1 SEESIAYSK
10 GLKPDQAEM
19 EKTNLDGAP
28 ELAAHHNQTFSSATN
43 TGEKRKREGLAS
55 GERGTGYS
63 SETEEVIIV
72 GDTKAIKDFGFGG
85 GEQSQRSVFSKL
97 QAFNGQSNMS
107 LKGSLGKK
115 EAREEPERAKQDSTF
130 NDFDKLR
137 EEVNF
142 AVGQTWALY
151 DDKVDGM
158 PRLYAQ
164 ITKVPV
170 PGFCLSVRW
179 LEPDPDPK
187 EEIQG
192 YEKGLPVSVGRFK
205 LGKTEDI
212 KDRRRFSHLFQCSE
226 GSSAGTFSV
235 YPKEGETWAIFKAH
249 ITSLSSYF
257 NHDWSA
263 HPDSHSK
270 YNYAFVEIF
279 SEDCDYRR
287 VPIGFLHKAKGFSGV
302 FCRFNKEV
310 DKSYIKR
317 GFTEQFSHR
326 VPSFKT
332 TGIEAERV
340 PRRGAYELDPAALP
354 ENIKEIDVPLHL
366 LDEPSPTVSN
376 HEEEDSTHSQCVYFA
391 SKGITFQTGQVWS
404 LCSGDDNLPRHYGK
418 IQKITF
424 IQAFEQDPVVKL
436 HIGRLKARPNKG
448 VIQWSDKDMP
458 IGCGNFRARKVL
470 EIFTDLDVFSR
481 QISLVSSGDGDDY
494 SILPKT
500 GDVWAIYRNWSSDI
514 EVVDLKSQTYD
525 LVEVLDDKLDYK
537 VLLLAPGGGFKSADS
552 AGVGSVYVAATEH
565 WIDGADVSFTI
576 PKCEM
581 LRFSHQVTTSRVT
594 KEVHGTWQA
603 VYEPAIEALPGLS
616 CAVSVGEKRKRNE
629 HGEDFDGLK
638 FNDFEKL
645 RKEVNFSVG
654 QTWALYD
661 KVDGMPR
668 LYARIRKVS
677 APSFGLRIAYLE
689 PDPDDEK
696 QIQWLEEDLPVSAGQ
711 FKLGKHHNTK
721 DLSIFSHVIHCMEG
735 SNTGHLTV
743 SPRKGETWALFKN
756 WDINWSSE
764 PASHRSY
771 EYEFVEILSDYADK
785 AGVSVA
791 FLHKAKGYASV
802 FFRMGT
808 SPADIFRILP
818 HRLYRFSH
826 RVPSF
831 KLTGIEGVPKDAY
844 ELDQDA
850 LPETIEEIMMPSIS
864 ETQPKAIYFAS
875 EGKVFQ
881 TGQFWSF
888 YSGDDESPRYYCKIQ
903 KVSFTLVLNQEPSF
917 KLHISRLKKALPF
930 PEDVID
936 WKEGKMPRG
945 CGTYYPRTVLETITP
960 SELSQQV
967 MPQASMDGKEYIIL
981 PKIGEVWIT
990 YRSWSPDIEV
1000 DDDLDGLGY
1009 DIVEVL
1015 DDTLDYKVVLLER
1028 QSGNKEDDEFE
1039 YKWFRA
1045 VTKSEYNEQRGLVPM
1060 FTIPKSERLRFSH
1073 KVHASRITREIH
1085 GELKDLLKVDS
1096 RPLPFFL
1103 FGD

>member
-1 SEESIAYSK
+1 
-10 GLKPDQAEM
+10 M

-164 ITKVPV
+164 ITKVSV

-212 KDRRRFSHLFQCSE
+212 KDRRRFSHLVQCSE

-287 VPIGFLHKAKGFSGV
+287 VPIGFLHKAKGFPGV

-310 DKSYIKR
+310 DMSYIKR
-317 GFTEQFSHR
+317 GCTMQFSHR

-332 TGIEAERV
+332 TGIEAEGV
-340 PRRGAYELDPAALP
+340 PCRGAYELDPAALP

-366 LDEPSPTVSN
+366 LEEPSPTVSN
-376 HEEEDSTHSQCVYFA
+376 HGEEDSTHSQCVYFA

-470 EIFTDLDVFSR
+470 EIFTDLAVFSR
-481 QISLVSSGDGDDY
+481 QISLVSSGDGNDY

-500 GDVWAIYRNWSSDI
+500 GDVWAIYRNWSNDL
-514 EVVDLKSQTYD
+514 EAVDLKSQTYD

-537 VLLLAPGGGFKSADS
+537 VLLLTPVGGFKSADS
-552 AGVGSVYVAATEH
+552 AGFGSAYVAATEH
-565 WIDGADVSFTI
+565 WIDNADVRFTI

-594 KEVHGTWQA
+594 KEVHGTWQE
-603 VYEPAIEALPGLS
+603 VYEPAIETSPVLS

-785 AGVSVA
+785 ASVSVA

-808 SPADIFRILP
+808 GHARILP
-818 HRLYRFSH
+818 HSLYRFSH
-826 RVPSF
+826 SVPSI

-1015 DDTLDYKVVLLER
+1015 DDTLDYQVVLLDRE
-1028 QSGNKEDDEFE
+1028 SFYEEDKKFE
-1039 YKWFRA
+1039 YKWFSPG
-1045 VTKSEYNEQRGLVPM
+1045 TKYKYKELGGLMPI

-1073 KVHASRITREIH
+1073 SVRASRITREIH
-1085 GELKDLLKVDS
+1085 GELKDLFKVDS
-1096 RPLPFFL
+1096 RPLPYFL
-1103 FGD
+1103 SGD

>member
-1 SEESIAYSK
+1 MEEDPHKAK
-10 GLKPDQAEM
+10 AAM

-28 ELAAHHNQTFSSATN
+28 GLAHHNQTFSSATN
-43 TGEKRKREGLAS
+43 TGEKRKREGVVSDERES
-55 GERGTGYS
+55 GNS
-63 SETEEVIIV
+63 CETEQVVLV

-85 GEQSQRSVFSKL
+85 GEESQRSVSSKRR
-97 QAFNGQSNMS
+97 AFGVQSNIN
-107 LKGSLGKK
+107 LKGSLEKK
-115 EAREEPERAKQDSTF
+115 EAREEPERANQDSTF

-137 EEVNF
+137 EESKF
-142 AVGQTWALY
+142 DVGQTWALY
-151 DDKVDGM
+151 DYNVDGM

-164 ITKVPV
+164 ITKVSV
-170 PGFCLSVRW
+170 PGFCLTVTW
-179 LEPDPDPK
+179 LEPDPDDK
-187 EEIQG
+187 EKIQG

-212 KDRRRFSHLFQCSE
+212 KDRGRFSHLVQCSE

-263 HPDSHSK
+263 HPDSHCK
-270 YNYAFVEIF
+270 YNHGFVEIL
-279 SEDCDYRR
+279 SKGDDYRR

-310 DKSYIKR
+310 DKSYIKS
-317 GFTEQFSHR
+317 GCTMQFSHR

-332 TGIEAERV
+332 TGLEAEGV

-366 LDEPSPTVSN
+366 LEEPTPTVSN
-376 HEEEDSTHSQCVYFA
+376 SEEENDNTHSPCVYFA
-391 SKGITFQTGQVWS
+391 SKGITFQTGHVWS
-404 LCSGDDNLPRHYGK
+404 FCSGDDNFPRHYGK

-424 IQAFEQDPVVKL
+424 VQAFEQDPVIKL
-436 HIGRLKARPNKG
+436 HVGRLKARPNKG
-448 VIQWSDKDMP
+448 VIQWSDKEMP
-458 IGCGNFRARKVL
+458 TGCGNFRAKKIL
-470 EIFTDLDVFSR
+470 EIVTDLDVFSR
-481 QISLVSSGDGDDY
+481 QISLDSSGDGNDY

-525 LVEVLDDKLDYK
+525 LVEVLDDKLDYR
-537 VLLLAPGGGFKSADS
+537 VLLLAPVGGSANS
-552 AGVGSVYVAATEH
+552 AGFGSVYVAATEH
-565 WIDGADVSFTI
+565 WIDNADVRFTI

-594 KEVHGTWQA
+594 KEVHGTWHE
-603 VYEPAIEALPGLS
+603 VYEPAIEAFPGLS

-645 RKEVNFSVG
+645 REEVNFSVG
-654 QTWALYD
+654 QTWALYDDD

-677 APSFGLRIAYLE
+677 APSFGLRITFLE

-696 QIQWLEEDLPVSAGQ
+696 QILWLEQDLPVSAGQ

-721 DLSIFSHVIHCMEG
+721 DRSIFSHVVHCMEG

-791 FLHKAKGYASV
+791 YLHKAKGYASV
-802 FFRMGT
+802 FFR
-808 SPADIFRILP
+808 SRADIFRILP

-826 RVPSF
+826 SVPSF
-831 KLTGIEGVPKDAY
+831 KLTGTEGVPKDAY
-844 ELDQDA
+844 ELDQEA
-850 LPETIEEIMMPSIS
+850 LPKTIQEITMPSDS
-864 ETQPKAIYFAS
+864 ETQRKPKAIYFAS

-903 KVSFTLVLNQEPSF
+903 KVCCTQVLNQEPSF
-917 KLHISRLKKALPF
+917 KLQISRLKTAIPF

-936 WKEGKMPRG
+936 WKQGKMPRG

-960 SELSQQV
+960 RELSQQV
-967 MPQASMDGKEYIIL
+967 MPQTSMDGKEYIIL
-981 PKIGEVWIT
+981 PKVGEVWIT
-990 YRSWSPDIEV
+990 YRYWSSDIEV

-1028 QSGNKEDDEFE
+1028 QSCYGEDKKFG
-1039 YKWFRA
+1039 YKWFSPG
-1045 VTKSEYNEQRGLVPM
+1045 TKYKYKEQGGSMPI

-1073 KVHASRITREIH
+1073 SVHASRITREIH
-1085 GELKDLLKVDS
+1085 GELKDLFKVDS
-1096 RPLPFFL
+1096 RPLPYFL
-1103 FGD
+1103 SGD

>member
-1 SEESIAYSK
+1 MEETIKAK
-10 GLKPDQAEM
+10 AVM

-28 ELAAHHNQTFSSATN
+28 ELAHHNQTFSSATN

-63 SETEEVIIV
+63 SGTEEVIIV

-85 GEQSQRSVFSKL
+85 GEELQGSVFSKL
-97 QAFNGQSNMS
+97 QAFNGQSNIN

-115 EAREEPERAKQDSTF
+115 VAREEPERSKHDSTF
-130 NDFDKLR
+130 NEFDKLR
-137 EEVNF
+137 EESKF

-151 DDKVDGM
+151 DNKVDGM

-164 ITKVPV
+164 ITKVSV

-192 YEKGLPVSVGRFK
+192 YQKGLPVSVGRFK

-212 KDRRRFSHLFQCSE
+212 KDRGRFSHLVQCSE

-249 ITSLSSYF
+249 ITSLSSYQ

-263 HPDSHSK
+263 HPDSHRK
-270 YNYAFVEIF
+270 YNYAFVEIL
-279 SEDCDYRR
+279 SEDDAHPR

-332 TGIEAERV
+332 TGIEAEGV

-366 LDEPSPTVSN
+366 LEEPSPTVSN
-376 HEEEDSTHSQCVYFA
+376 HEEEEDSTHSQCVYFA

-404 LCSGDDNLPRHYGK
+404 FCSGDDDLPRQYGK
-418 IQKITF
+418 IQKVTF
-424 IQAFEQDPVVKL
+424 VQAFEQDPVVKL
-436 HIGRLKARPNKG
+436 HIGRLKATSNKG
-448 VIQWSDKDMP
+448 VIQWSDKEMP
-458 IGCGNFRARKVL
+458 IGCGNFRARKGF

-481 QISLVSSGDGDDY
+481 QISLVSSGDGNDY

-500 GDVWAIYRNWSSDI
+500 GDVWAIYRNWSNDL
-514 EVVDLKSQTYD
+514 EAVDLKSQM
-525 LVEVLDDKLDYK
+525 
-537 VLLLAPGGGFKSADS
+537 
-552 AGVGSVYVAATEH
+552 AATGH
-565 WIDGADVSFTI
+565 WTDGADVRFTI

-594 KEVHGTWQA
+594 KEVHGTWQE

-629 HGEDFDGLK
+629 HGESCSTGYDGLK

-677 APSFGLRIAYLE
+677 APSFGVRITYLE
-689 PDPDDEK
+689 ADPDDEK

-721 DLSIFSHVIHCMEG
+721 DRSVFSHVIHCMEG
-735 SNTGHLTV
+735 SNTGHLSI

-756 WDINWSSE
+756 WDINWSSQ

-771 EYEFVEILSDYADK
+771 EYEFVEILFDYADK

-826 RVPSF
+826 SVPSF

-888 YSGDDESPRYYCKIQ
+888 YSGDDELPRYYCKIQ
-903 KVSFTLVLNQEPSF
+903 KVSFTLVLNREPSF
-917 KLHISRLKKALPF
+917 KLHISRLKKAIPF

-990 YRSWSPDIEV
+990 YRSWSADIEV
-1000 DDDLDGLGY
+1000 GDDLDGLGY

-1085 GELKDLLKVDS
+1085 GELKGLLKVDS

-1103 FGD
+1103 SGD

>member
-1 SEESIAYSK
+1 MDEPLKAIA
-10 GLKPDQAEM
+10 
-19 EKTNLDGAP
+19 NLP
-28 ELAAHHNQTFSSATN
+28 PQTSSSATS
-43 TGEKRKREGLAS
+43 TGEKRKREGLVS
-55 GERGTGYS
+55 EERENS
-63 SETEEVIIV
+63 SETEDVIIV
-72 GDTKAIKDFGFGG
+72 GDTKAVKDFGFGG
-85 GEQSQRSVFSKL
+85 GGELHRSKFSKL
-97 QAFNGQSNMS
+97 QAFNGQSNLN
-107 LKGSLGKK
+107 LKGSLERNASG
-115 EAREEPERAKQDSTF
+115 EEPERAKQDSTF

-137 EEVNF
+137 EESKF

-164 ITKVPV
+164 ITKVSV
-170 PGFCLSVRW
+170 PCFCLSVTW

-187 EEIQG
+187 EKIQG
-192 YEKGLPVSVGRFK
+192 YEEGLPVSVGRFK

-212 KDRRRFSHLFQCSE
+212 KDRGRFSHLVQCSE
-226 GSSAGTFSV
+226 GSSLGTFSV

-249 ITSLSSYF
+249 ITSLSSYQ

-263 HPDSHSK
+263 HPDSHCK
-270 YNYAFVEIF
+270 YTYAFVEIL
-279 SEDCDYRR
+279 SEDGDYPR
-287 VPIGFLHKAKGFSGV
+287 VPVGFLHKAKGFSGV

-310 DKSYIKR
+310 DTSYIKR
-317 GFTEQFSHR
+317 GFIEQFSHR

-332 TGIEAERV
+332 TGIEAEGV

-354 ENIKEIDVPLHL
+354 GNIKEIDVPLHL
-366 LDEPSPTVSN
+366 LEEPTVSN
-376 HEEEDSTHSQCVYFA
+376 SEEGDDNKHSQCVYFA

-404 LCSGDDNLPRHYGK
+404 FCSGDDNLPRHYGK

-424 IQAFEQDPVVKL
+424 LQAFEQDPVVKL
-436 HIGRLKARPNKG
+436 HIGRLKARLNKD

-458 IGCGNFRARKVL
+458 VGCGNFRARKVL
-470 EIFTDLDVFSR
+470 EIFTNLDVLSR
-481 QISLVSSGDGDDY
+481 LISLESTGDGDDY
-494 SILPKT
+494 NILPKT
-500 GDVWAIYRNWSSDI
+500 GDVWAVYRNWSKNNK
-514 EVVDLKSQTYD
+514 VVDLKSQTYD

-537 VLLLAPGGGFKSADS
+537 VQLLAPVGGFKSANS
-552 AGVGSVYVAATEH
+552 AGFGSVYVAATEH
-565 WIDGADVSFTI
+565 WIEGAEVRFTI

-594 KEVHGTWQA
+594 KEVHGTWQE

-616 CAVSVGEKRKRNE
+616 CVVSVGEKRKRNE
-629 HGEDFDGLK
+629 HGKDFDGLK
-638 FNDFEKL
+638 FNDFKKL
-645 RKEVNFSVG
+645 RGECNFAVG

-661 KVDGMPR
+661 DKVDEMPR

-677 APSFGLRIAYLE
+677 APSFELRITYLE

-721 DLSIFSHVIHCMEG
+721 DRSIFSHVLHCMEG
-735 SNTGHLTV
+735 TNTGHLTV

-756 WDINWSSE
+756 WDINWCSD

-791 FLHKAKGYASV
+791 YLHKAKGYASV
-802 FFRMGT
+802 FFRMG
-808 SPADIFRILP
+808 SDIFRILP

-826 RVPSF
+826 SVPSF
-831 KLTGIEGVPKDAY
+831 KLTGIDGVPKDAY

-850 LPETIEEIMMPSIS
+850 LPETIEEIMMPSNS
-864 ETQPKAIYFAS
+864 ETQRKPKAIYFAS

-888 YSGDDESPRYYCKIQ
+888 YSGDDDSPRYYCKIQ
-903 KVSFTLVLNQEPSF
+903 KVSFVQVLNQEPSF
-917 KLHISRLKKALPF
+917 KLHISRLKKAIPF

-936 WKEGKMPRG
+936 WEEGKMPRG

-960 SELSQQV
+960 HELSQQV
-967 MPQASMDGKEYIIL
+967 MPQTSMDGKEYIIL

-990 YRSWSPDIEV
+990 YRSWSPNIEV

-1028 QSGNKEDDEFE
+1028 QSGNKEDQEFE

-1045 VTKSEYNEQRGLVPM
+1045 VTKSEYNDLLGVVPV

-1085 GELKDLLKVDS
+1085 GELKDLFKVDS
-1096 RPLPFFL
+1096 RPLPYFL
-1103 FGD
+1103 SGDLNR